1 MSVASPTVLP
11 RSLLFPNVLP
21 NPPQPYP
28 LPLPARGQRPG
39 RLNSRRDLARE
50 MDDLSDEEDELE
62 GLTLEI
68 KNRGYNFLIP
78 IGRAY
83 TQQEEK
89 NDADED
95 ESADGTD
102 SGEAPSILDEENDS
116 AEDLDAEMDEMDEVG
131 NITAETADIDP
142 DEYPDE
148 ELGSESDEDESDVD
162 EPPLSDQ

>member
-1 MSVASPTVLP
+1 
-11 RSLLFPNVLP
+11 
-21 NPPQPYP
+21 
-28 LPLPARGQRPG
+28 
-39 RLNSRRDLARE
+39 

-62 GLTLEI
+62 GLSLEI

-89 NDADED
+89 NDADEE

-116 AEDLDAEMDEMDEVG
+116 AEDLDAEMDDMDEVG
-131 NITAETADIDP
+131 NMTAETAEMDP

-148 ELGSESDEDESDVD
+148 ELGSESEDEDESFGD